1 MFTPDRSS
9 MRRFFIDA
17 WKKACAGEPL
27 EALERQIAEV
37 VRQHPEYHGTL
48 TDADVVEDK
57 DFPPEAGQTNPFL
70 HLGLHLAIL
79 EQITTDRPAGV
90 RALYQRITA
99 KATDTHQ
106 AEHEMMDCLALGL
119 WEAQRAGRKPDE
131 TAYLECLRRLTAAVV
146 P

>member
-1 MFTPDRSS
+1 MFTQDRSS
-9 MRRFFIDA
+9 VRRFLIDA
-17 WKKACAGEPL
+17 WRKARAGEPL
-27 EALERQIAEV
+27 DALERQIADV

-79 EQITTDRPAGV
+79 EQVTTDRPPGV

-99 KATDTHQ
+99 KAMDTHE
-106 AEHEMMDCLALGL
+106 AEHEMMECLALGL
-119 WEAQRAGRKPDE
+119 WEAQRAGREPDE
-131 TAYLECLRRLTAAVV
+131 TAYIECLRRLTAAVD
-146 P
+146 